1 MTISDVNVP
10 GLEETKN
17 MIKIETGKDEN
28 ILAVKLDVSNRNEVS
43 EIMQQAKTKYGPI
56 DILINNAGI
65 V

>member
-1 MTISDVNVP
+1 
-10 GLEETKN
+10 